1 MSIKKINQLDTNEY
15 TVVFT
20 VLVFNIFLWQKTQ
33 VSISFKVH
41 EWLFQLL
48 DQALDVFKEN
58 QKLTREFQKLGRV
71 FK

>member
-33 VSISFKVH
+33 VSISFKAH

-48 DQALDVFKEN
+48 ERASEDFNEN